1 MDKAILYRWLWLYSA
16 SFLNGCMIWT
26 DCAKRQRLKFE
37 CVVSKE
43 ERDLPLRVG
52 GRCCRENICAA
63 RQRLWAAIWQQDFSI
78 VMGGMVLGFNRFDL

>member
-26 DCAKRQRLKFE
+26 DCVKRQRLKFE

-52 GRCCRENICAA
+52 VGAAGRISV
-63 RQRLWAAIWQQDFSI
+63 RQGRGYGLPSGSRTFLLWW
-78 VMGGMVLGFNRFDL
+78 GMVLGFNRFNL